1 MSQMLAYLKIIYS
14 PFTEVMGVEA
24 WGYSLEL
31 VCPRCFAS
39 RMWTHEW
46 MRASCTKILGFV
58 PGGKRGTLQAG
69 GPNEQ
74 RLLYLLSMMC
84 VSRAEGHWDKSVPKA
99 QFMTRSKS
107 YMPGEEAGSIW
118 SHMNAGIWNGNLL
131 GRQQREDF

>member
-14 PFTEVMGVEA
+14 PFKEVMGVEA

-46 MRASCTKILGFV
+46 RRASCTKILGFV

-69 GPNEQ
+69 GPNEH

-84 VSRAEGHWDKSVPKA
+84 VSRAEGHWDKSVPKGTVHDQEQKLYA
-99 QFMTRSKS
+99 WRGSWVHMVQCYECW
-107 YMPGEEAGSIW
+107 YMEWKFIG
-118 SHMNAGIWNGNLL
+118 
-131 GRQQREDF
+131 